1 MRLVSSQLLMIMLGA
16 VTVLTTMVVT
26 IAVIVMVV
34 IVMVVIVMVILLDLL
49 ITLGGMRSTAL

>member
-34 IVMVVIVMVILLDLL
+34 IVMVILLDLL